1 MTAVTLLAEN
11 CVHRA
16 GLMAEHGLSW
26 WIEVDERGILFDTG
40 QGMVFRH
47 NARKLGID
55 LASAAAVVLSHGH
68 YDHTG
73 GLEEALGQA
82 PRASLWMHPGAVNP
96 KFSGSGGTSRRIS
109 TGFMER
115 RQFLAEGRRVN
126 VSADPCEVLP
136 GIWTTGEIPRSN
148 DFEDTGGPFFLDEV
162 LKHPDPLLDDQ
173 AIFFRAGKGVVVV
186 LGCCHSGLVN
196 TVQHVG
202 RLTSNAPLLAV
213 LGGAH
218 LANASDERLDRT
230 VAFLHACDP
239 RLLAFNHCTGEG
251 AIRRFGREFGSR
263 CVPLHTG
270 DRREFPDPA

>member
-1 MTAVTLLAEN
+1 MTGVTLLAEN

-26 WIEVDERGILFDTG
+26 WIEVDGQAVLFDTG
-40 QGMVFRH
+40 QGMVLRH

-73 GLEEALGQA
+73 ALEEVLALA
-82 PRASLWMHPGAVNP
+82 ASASLWMHPGAVER

-126 VSADPCEVLP
+126 FSPDPCEVLP

-148 DFEDTGGPFFLDEV
+148 DFEDTGGPFFLDEA
-162 LKHPDPLLDDQ
+162 LTRPDPLLDDQ
-173 AIFFRAGKGVVVV
+173 AIFFRAGKGVVIV

-202 RLTSNAPLLAV
+202 RLTSNAPLFAV
-213 LGGAH
+213 FGGAH
-218 LANASDERLDRT
+218 LANASDDRLDRT
-230 VAFLHACDP
+230 VDFLRARNP
-239 RLLAFNHCTGEG
+239 QFLAFNHCTGEE
-251 AIRRFGREFGSR
+251 AIRRFGHEFGSR

-270 DRREFPDPA
+270 DRREFPDQA